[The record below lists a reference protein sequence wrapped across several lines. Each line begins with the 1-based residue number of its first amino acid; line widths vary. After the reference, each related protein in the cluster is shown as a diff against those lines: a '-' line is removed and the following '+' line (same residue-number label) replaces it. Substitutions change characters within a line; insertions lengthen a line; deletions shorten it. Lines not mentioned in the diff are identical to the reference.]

1 MMKQQPILITGGTG
15 TTGSRIANRLI
26 ELGYRVRIASRKK
39 GELADVEYVYFDWK
53 DASSFASALE
63 QVKQIYLVAPVGVFD
78 PAPYVLPF
86 LKEAKRLGT
95 ERVVMLSASVVP
107 EDGPVFGALHQA
119 VHNFPEWTV
128 LRPSYFMQNFIN
140 VQHRMSIQ
148 TEGNIIT
155 ASGEGKLGFIDADDI
170 AETAVRALIDD
181 VPHQTHHIL
190 TGPEALSYAEAAEII
205 GAAAGRRVEHVSI
218 SHSELQNRMEAAGL
232 PADYAHFM
240 AGLDEAI
247 RHGAEHRVTDTVK
260 RVTGKEPRSLTE
272 FAAAHAAYWKR

>member
-1 MMKQQPILITGGTG
+1 MKQNPILITGGTG
-15 TTGSRIANRLI
+15 TTGSRIASRLI
-26 ELGYRVRIASRKK
+26 ELGHRVRIASRKK
-39 GELADVEYVYFDWK
+39 GALADAEYVYFNWK
-53 DASSFASALE
+53 DASSFTPALE

-86 LKEAKRLGT
+86 LKEAKRLGAK
-95 ERVVMLSASVVP
+95 RVVMLSASVVP
-107 EDGPVFGALHQA
+107 ENGPVFGALHQA
-119 VHNFPEWTV
+119 VREFPEWTV

-148 TEGNIIT
+148 TEGRITT

-218 SHSELQNRMEAAGL
+218 SRSELQHKMEAGGL

-240 AGLDEAI
+240 AKLDEAI
-247 RHGAEHRVTDTVK
+247 SMVRNIG
-260 RVTGKEPRSLTE
+260 
-272 FAAAHAAYWKR
+272 

>member
-1 MMKQQPILITGGTG
+1 MIKQNPILITGGTG
-15 TTGSRIANRLI
+15 TVGSRIASRLL
-26 ELGYRVRIASRKK
+26 ELGYRVRVASRKK
-39 GELADVEYVYFDWK
+39 GELADAEYVYFDWK
-53 DASSFASALE
+53 DASSFTTALE
-63 QVKQIYLVAPVGVFD
+63 HIKQIYLVAPVGVLD

-86 LKEAKRLGT
+86 LKEAKRLGAT
-95 ERVVMLSASVVP
+95 RVVMQSASVVC
-107 EDGPVFGALHQA
+107 ENGPVFGALHQA
-119 VHNFPEWTV
+119 VREFPEWTV

-148 TEGNIIT
+148 TEGRITT

-205 GAAAGRRVEHVSI
+205 GAAAGRRVEHVNI
-218 SHSELQNRMEAAGL
+218 SRSELQHKMEAGGL

-247 RHGAEHRVTDTVK
+247 RYGAEHRVTDTVK

-272 FAAAHAAYWKR
+272 FAAAHAAYWQR

>member
-1 MMKQQPILITGGTG
+1 MMKQNPILITGGTG
-15 TTGSRIANRLI
+15 TVGSRIASRLI
-26 ELGYRVRIASRKK
+26 KLGYRVRIASRKK
-39 GELADVEYVYFDWK
+39 GALADAEYVYFNWK
-53 DASSFASALE
+53 YASSFTPALE

-86 LKEAKRLGT
+86 LKEAKRLGAK
-95 ERVVMLSASVVP
+95 RVVMQSASVVS
-107 EDGPVFGALHQA
+107 ENGPVFGALHQA
-119 VHNFPEWTV
+119 VREFPEWTV

-148 TEGNIIT
+148 TEGRITT

-218 SHSELQNRMEAAGL
+218 SRSELQHKMEAGGL

-240 AGLDEAI
+240 AKLAFS
-247 RHGAEHRVTDTVK
+247 AT
-260 RVTGKEPRSLTE
+260 PRCCTINRSVSCRFSALSC
-272 FAAAHAAYWKR
+272 FLNDIGVR

>member
-1 MMKQQPILITGGTG
+1 MMKQRPILITGGTG
-15 TTGSRIANRLI
+15 TVGSRIASRLI

-39 GELADVEYVYFDWK
+39 GDLTDAEYVYFDWK
-53 DASSFASALE
+53 DASSFTPALE
-63 QVKQIYLVAPVGVFD
+63 QIKQIYLVAPVGELD

-86 LKEAKRLGT
+86 LKEAKRLGAK
-95 ERVVMLSASVVP
+95 RVVMQSASVVP

-119 VHNFPEWTV
+119 VRDFLEWTV
-128 LRPSYFMQNFIN
+128 LQPSYFMQNFIN
-140 VQHRMSIQ
+140 VQHRVSIQ
-148 TEGNIIT
+148 TEGRITT

-170 AETAVRALIDD
+170 AETAVRTLIDD

-205 GAAAGRRVEHVSI
+205 GASAGRRVEHVSI
-218 SHSELQNRMEAAGL
+218 SRSELQHRMEAAGL
-232 PADYAHFM
+232 PADYAQFM
-240 AGLDEAI
+240 AELDEAI

-272 FAAAHAAYWKR
+272 FAAAHSAYWKR

>member
-1 MMKQQPILITGGTG
+1 M
-15 TTGSRIANRLI
+15 
-26 ELGYRVRIASRKK
+26 
-39 GELADVEYVYFDWK
+39 
-53 DASSFASALE
+53 
-63 QVKQIYLVAPVGVFD
+63 
-78 PAPYVLPF
+78 
-86 LKEAKRLGT
+86 
-95 ERVVMLSASVVP
+95 
-107 EDGPVFGALHQA
+107 
-119 VHNFPEWTV
+119 
-128 LRPSYFMQNFIN
+128 
-140 VQHRMSIQ
+140 
-148 TEGNIIT
+148 
-155 ASGEGKLGFIDADDI
+155 
-170 AETAVRALIDD
+170 RALIDD

>member
-1 MMKQQPILITGGTG
+1 MMKQRPILITGGTG
-15 TTGSRIANRLI
+15 TTGGRIASRLI
-26 ELGYRVRIASRKK
+26 EIGYRVRIASRKK
-39 GELADVEYVYFDWK
+39 GELADAEYVYFDWN
-53 DASSFASALE
+53 DTSSFSTALE

-86 LKEAKRLGT
+86 LKEAKRLGA
-95 ERVVMLSASVVP
+95 ERVVMLSTSVVP
-107 EDGPVFGALHQA
+107 EDGAVFGTLHQA
-119 VHNFPEWTV
+119 VLDFPEWTV

-148 TEGNIIT
+148 TEGRITT

-205 GAAAGRRVEHVSI
+205 GATAGRRVEHVSI
-218 SHSELQNRMEAAGL
+218 SRSELQHRMEAAGL
-232 PADYAHFM
+232 PADYAQFM